1 MKLVDDRTA
10 TEKTTHPVIV
20 MGTDSFMSGWGESG
34 GGSGPR
40 QPYKGRKIMSGIE
53 TIKTKVLLEI
63 ITGYQNIQKRNPME
77 SAAWIEASKNLRPLF
92 AEMARRQNKVAK

>member
-1 MKLVDDRTA
+1 
-10 TEKTTHPVIV
+10 
-20 MGTDSFMSGWGESG
+20 
-34 GGSGPR
+34 
-40 QPYKGRKIMSGIE
+40 MSGIE